1 MPEIAS
7 AKRGIGVSKPS
18 GVTPGSRSETA
29 FPDKG
34 MANQAEGAH
43 AGWMQQASA
52 TLSPSVGRV

>member
-7 AKRGIGVSKPS
+7 VKRPIGTSKPS
-18 GVTPGSRSETA
+18 GVMPGARRKTA